1 MAHTDA
7 LNTIAIFS
15 ENFRSIVQNAES
27 RSMNPVKTL
36 EIDRN
41 EFVKWTELAESTRI
55 KLIKTEDSSMN
66 EENLKGKLKMNH
78 LKTYSLIILV
88 IYQSYRKHLLLL
100 QNFQKPTRISL
111 TF

>member
-15 ENFRSIVQNAES
+15 DNFRSIVQNAES
-27 RSMNPVKTL
+27 RNMNPVKTL
-36 EIDRN
+36 EIDKS

-66 EENLKGKLKMNH
+66 EENIKGK
-78 LKTYSLIILV
+78 
-88 IYQSYRKHLLLL
+88 
-100 QNFQKPTRISL
+100 
-111 TF
+111 